1 MQAFAQGVT
10 IDDAVVGYIVDLTR
24 RTRED
29 RAIELGASPRA
40 SIALLK
46 AAQVIAASE
55 GRTFVTPD
63 DVKPMVKPVF
73 RHRVMLQPDA
83 QLQGIT
89 PDQRIEEL
97 LRSAPVP
104 RAAA

>member
-1 MQAFAQGVT
+1 M
-10 IDDAVVGYIVDLTR
+10 
-24 RTRED
+24 
-29 RAIELGASPRA
+29 
-40 SIALLK
+40 
-46 AAQVIAASE
+46 IAASD

-83 QLQGIT
+83 QLQGVT

-97 LRSAPVP
+97 IKSAPVP